1 MISNSEGSEGGR
13 TGNRG
18 NVNAK
23 AVGWGGEG
31 EGGGG
36 RGAKARE
43 GPKERGKRRGERGRL
58 TAQLDCHVNSCADR

>member
-23 AVGWGGEG
+23 ARWGDK
-31 EGGGG
+31 GGGG

-43 GPKERGKRRGERGRL
+43 GLKERGKRRGKRGRL